1 MKRNAS
7 GTILILT
14 VCAAFA
20 ATWPFRGDLADRA
33 ANVKMQRPLAGV
45 SSWRVVTEPAD
56 IMDRA
61 DDTAGLVVVA
71 SSRRSGPQRL
81 TADAVA
87 RLRWTADGRRRIV
100 LAELSVAKLSDAAP
114 GWDQAWLGDPPDWLA
129 AATCASGNTRPTRY
143 WLPGWR
149 NLIYRAKGSAL
160 QRVQDA
166 GFDGVYLSD
175 VDAFT
180 ADVVYRPSARREMRE
195 LVIDLAQTARNR
207 LPGFLVVA
215 ESGEALLEDA
225 DYRNAI
231 DAVADRDLL
240 ARYNGLSLHNA
251 LQQTRMPAALLRR
264 LRREGKPVFTLED
277 AHVHGPASRSLS
289 ELRRRG
295 LVVGF
300 RPFAPVPSRPG
311 IETGS
316 TTTAPGCTEPLSW

>member
-1 MKRNAS
+1 MKLNAS

-33 ANVKMQRPLAGV
+33 ANFKMQRPLAGV

-56 IMDRA
+56 LIDLA
-61 DDTAGLVVVA
+61 DDTARLVVIA
-71 SSRRSGPQRL
+71 SSARSGPQPL
-81 TADAVA
+81 PADAVA
-87 RLRWTADGRRRIV
+87 SLKWTAEGQRRIV

-114 GWDQAWLGDPPDWLA
+114 GWDQAWLSDPPDWLA
-129 AATCASGNTRPTRY
+129 GATCASGKTRPTRY

-149 NLIYRAKGSAL
+149 NLIYRAEGSAL
-160 QRVQDA
+160 QRLQDT

-207 LPGFLVVA
+207 FPGFLVVA

-231 DAVADRDLL
+231 DAVAERDLL

-251 LQQTRMPAALLRR
+251 LQQTRMPAALLRH

-277 AHVHGPASRSLS
+277 AHVQDPVGRSTG

-300 RPFAPVPSRPG
+300 RPLAPALAKPG

-316 TTTAPGCTEPLSW
+316 TTAPGCTETLSW